1 MNYDFKQT
9 LLSRCILSGLLA
21 GMVAVLVNFAYNYI
35 YREASGY
42 SLSEVVNVVS
52 MIFSSILVTL
62 VAGVLLYLSSKMKN
76 GRMMYVVLMLVLTAA
91 GIYAALQTERSN
103 VPANQQEFRILFAGI
118 IIIDGLC
125 AAFLVP
131 YFANHEKIY
140 S

>member
-21 GMVAVLVNFAYNYI
+21 GMAAVVINFAYNYI

-62 VAGVLLYLSSKMKN
+62 IAGIFLYLSSKIKN
-76 GRMMYVVLMLVLTAA
+76 GRLIYVVLILVLTIA
-91 GIYAALQTERSN
+91 GIYAASQTERSN
-103 VPANQQEFRILFAGI
+103 VPANQHEFRILFAGI

-131 YFANHEKIY
+131 YFTNHQKIY

>member
-21 GMVAVLVNFAYNYI
+21 GFAAVLINFAYNYI
-35 YREASGY
+35 FRVATGY

-52 MIFSSILVTL
+52 LIFSSILVTL
-62 VAGVLLYLSSKMKN
+62 VAGIFLYLSSKIKS
-76 GRMMYVVLMLVLTAA
+76 GRLMYIVFMLVLTVA
-91 GIYAALQTERSN
+91 GIYAASQTDRSN
-103 VPANQQEFRILFAGI
+103 VPANQHEFRILFAGI

-131 YFANHEKIY
+131 YLTNHEKIY
-140 S
+140 N